1 MNHRLTLSTLL
12 SLFTTL
18 SAGCDVCIGDCL
30 DGGAGSSD
38 DGSQATT
45 SLGVTSTS
53 GGTWGA
59 SDDQTGATDS
69 FGGASDSFGGA
80 TDDGP
85 SGNDDGPSA
94 TDDGPGD
101 AEETEGLGCGGMEM
115 PPDVVDM
122 KMVRAGDMVPPPA
135 GYSAD
140 TRFLVLRSQGSVC
153 GPDPLAPPD
162 CGDAEEFTLV
172 VVVPPEFQEVGIYD
186 FGDYESETGF
196 GEADLESWIHIG
208 GTASCETGVLPNS
221 ALLFIDTLAPDGSI
235 TGQICNFYWMEGLGQ
250 GLSGYLDAP
259 EC

>member
-1 MNHRLTLSTLL
+1 MMNRLTLSTLL
-12 SLFTTL
+12 SLLATL

-30 DGGAGSSD
+30 DDGGAASSD

-59 SDDQTGATDS
+59 SDDQ
-69 FGGASDSFGGA
+69 GGA
-80 TDDGP
+80 TENGSATEFGGVTDDGGDATDP
-85 SGNDDGPSA
+85 GNA

-101 AEETEGLGCGGMEM
+101 TEEETEGLGCGGMEM

-172 VVVPPEFQEVGIYD
+172 VVVPPEFQEVGVYD

-250 GLSGYLDAP
+250 GLSGYLDAAS
-259 EC
+259 C